1 MADENIIEQETKND
15 GAECVG
21 FGFDCVGCGA
31 ALTSINSHAVPED
44 FNKHYGCSHL
54 CIDCEQQYFEW
65 LAKIVCSYTMALFYC
80 CIAFNVPFD
89 INLVPEFERTQEP
102 WKAYLREINIAGVS
116 NINGEIAGF
125 GDGTTDIRTLFKP
138 SQNKKIKPE
147 SETTPSQPIYSPNGT
162 DRQRNEWGDG
172 YDGKTYTEL
181 DRMYKAFKGD
191 YPMATNKQ
199 IYILHEAVKLYHAS
213 DKARKEGDTLGA
225 QRLSKM
231 ADDRLAS
238 EQMRKKDEKPIEQVR
253 IDAVVDAL
261 EKHGYMTNGKLLSY
275 DGLIEKIRGDV
286 PKYRYT
292 KDTVD
297 QALLKIINTM
307 ARNDGKPEVTTLP
320 PEMRVK
326 PMPGEFADKP
336 NKKEKEAYE
345 KLGLIRMPSDGS
357 DTPWDKR

>member
-1 MADENIIEQETKND
+1 MAEEKTNTENIKND
-15 GAECVG
+15 SPDIGS
-21 FGFDCVGCGA
+21 FGFECVGCGT
-31 ALTSINSHAVPED
+31 ALNSLNTHAVPED
-44 FNKHYGCSHL
+44 FDKHYGCSHF
-54 CIDCEQQYFEW
+54 CTDCEERYYER
-65 LAKIVCSYTMALFYC
+65 LAKTVRSYTMALFYC
-80 CIAFNVPFD
+80 CIAYNVPFD
-89 INLVPEFERTQEP
+89 INLVPDFEHTQEP
-102 WKAYLREINIAGVS
+102 WKAYLQNVNVSGRS

-138 SQNKKIKPE
+138 SENKKVKPE
-147 SETTPSQPIYSPNGT
+147 SEAAPSEPVYSPNGT

-181 DRMYKAFKGD
+181 DRMYEAFKGD

-199 IYILHEAVKLYHAS
+199 IYILHEAVKLYYDS
-213 DKARKEGDTLGA
+213 DRARREGDTLGA

-253 IDAVVDAL
+253 IDAVVAAL

-275 DGLIEKIRGDV
+275 DQLLDKLRGDV

-297 QALLKIINTM
+297 QAILKIINTM
-307 ARNDGKPEVTTLP
+307 ARNDGKPEITTLP
-320 PEMRVK
+320 QEMRVK
-326 PMPGEFADKP
+326 PREGEFAVAP
-336 NKKEKEAYE
+336 NNKERTAYD
-345 KLGLIRMPSDGS
+345 KLGLLRMSPIES
-357 DTPWDKR
+357 DTPWEKG